1 MRETLKHIYAIAE
14 TFFEWPTE
22 DRTHVTYASACFLAE
37 HVLEQE
43 RKEATEALKIADAA
57 LKTMGAAF
65 ERIIEISGLTDVA
78 TVGDLAEYVK
88 HQADMRDVTRATL
101 AAVEA
106 ENTILHQAITKT
118 LAENGHLADGD
129 NCTLIDLKQAIGMP

>member
-43 RKEATEALKIADAA
+43 RKEATRL
-57 LKTMGAAF
+57 
-65 ERIIEISGLTDVA
+65 
-78 TVGDLAEYVK
+78 
-88 HQADMRDVTRATL
+88 RA
-101 AAVEA
+101 
-106 ENTILHQAITKT
+106 AITKT
-118 LAENGHLADGD
+118 LEENRHLADGE
-129 NCTLIDLKQAIGMP
+129 NCTLIDLKRAIGMP